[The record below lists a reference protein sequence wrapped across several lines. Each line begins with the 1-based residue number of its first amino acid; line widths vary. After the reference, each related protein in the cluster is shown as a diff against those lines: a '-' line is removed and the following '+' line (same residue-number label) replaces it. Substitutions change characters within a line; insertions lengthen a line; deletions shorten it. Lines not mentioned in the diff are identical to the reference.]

1 MKKRKEVKSTE
12 GKKEEQIKGNK
23 GRKRRMEWKSTVQ
36 SITEKKK
43 KEKEQGRRERRKR
56 DECKKKKDR
65 KIVAQ
70 QWWDS
75 ISLLGW
81 ADITVPE
88 TLLLLSGH
96 QAESAAWACYLSKS
110 LNPTPVP
117 PIALMIHTGDSPHCA
132 PECSLLCSHSH
143 WLRCHCV
150 IVWVCVLIHKALLSW
165 SLAKRPRAH
174 RRPSS

>member
-1 MKKRKEVKSTE
+1 MER
-12 GKKEEQIKGNK
+12 KKE
-23 GRKRRMEWKSTVQ
+23 RKNRL
-36 SITEKKK
+36 
-43 KEKEQGRRERRKR
+43 
-56 DECKKKKDR
+56 
-65 KIVAQ
+65 KIVVAQ

-81 ADITVPE
+81 ADIIVPE

-132 PECSLLCSHSH
+132 PECSLLCSHAH
-143 WLRCHCV
+143 WLHCHCV
-150 IVWVCVLIHKALLSW
+150 SVCECVYWYTKLSFPDHW
-165 SLAKRPRAH
+165 PNGL
-174 RRPSS
+174 RPSGDPHLSQLAQASTLTKVRVLERYCFLQSYLTWENSQVLLLNTLG